1 MFFCV
6 DLGQGAII
14 AQEAARSKGAP
25 NRPDSAPVSSSV
37 ASRAIPY
44 LCALAC
50 GPLTSFP
57 SRLRPESCYPSFV
70 VPG

>member
-1 MFFCV
+1 MGQSAQAGRPRPA
-6 DLGQGAII
+6 DLV
-14 AQEAARSKGAP
+14 P
-25 NRPDSAPVSSSV
+25 FRPGSAPVSSPV

-57 SRLRPESCYPSFV
+57 H
-70 VPG
+70 G